1 LVEEENLTRPALTP
15 ARLDAMLEGK
25 GSPREHSRSSLAT
38 ESLWGAK
45 AIGRFM
51 GLSEDTVLRL
61 EKRDPTFP
69 VRRRGGRIFT
79 TRTEIV
85 VWLQPSH
92 KDQRVTS

>member
-1 LVEEENLTRPALTP
+1 MSRPVLTP
-15 ARLDAMLEGK
+15 AKFDRMMESKPGVGTDTRL
-25 GSPREHSRSSLAT
+25 RSSLAT

-61 EKRDPTFP
+61 EKRDKTFP

-85 VWLQPSH
+85 IWLQPSH

>member
-1 LVEEENLTRPALTP
+1 MNQPKLTA
-15 ARLDAMLEGK
+15 ARLDAIL
-25 GSPREHSRSSLAT
+25 SSNVRESRSALAT

-61 EKRDPTFP
+61 EKRDPSFP

-85 VWLQPSH
+85 LWLQPSV

>member
-1 LVEEENLTRPALTP
+1 MSRSILTP
-15 ARLDAMLEGK
+15 ARLDAILA
-25 GSPREHSRSSLAT
+25 PAQNHAHSRSSLAT

-51 GLSEDTVLRL
+51 GISEDTVIRL
-61 EKRDPTFP
+61 EKRDPSFP
-69 VRRRGGRIFT
+69 VRRRGGRMFV

>member
-1 LVEEENLTRPALTP
+1 MSRPLLTTERF
-15 ARLDAMLEGK
+15 DAMMAGK
-25 GSPREHSRSSLAT
+25 SVTVTDSRSALAK

-51 GLSEDTVLRL
+51 GLSEDTILRL
-61 EKRDPTFP
+61 EKRDPSFP

-92 KDQRVTS
+92 KDQRVTG

>member
-1 LVEEENLTRPALTP
+1 MNRPILTP
-15 ARLDAMLEGK
+15 AKFDRMFEGK
-25 GSPREHSRSSLAT
+25 KDGSVISARSSLAT

-61 EKRDPTFP
+61 EKRDKTFP

>member
-1 LVEEENLTRPALTP
+1 MTRDALTP
-15 ARLDAMLEGK
+15 TLFDRMMPGK
-25 GSPREHSRSSLAT
+25 QLYDTSVQMNRSSLAT

-61 EKRDPTFP
+61 EKRDKTFP

-85 VWLQPSH
+85 IWLQPTVR
-92 KDQRVTS
+92 DARA